1 MSVNLSGKI
10 TLPKPFSKLI
20 CLALLS
26 GLLPASPLL
35 AASPPSSQPACGH
48 ALTLHG
54 EAKYLADF
62 THLDYVNPQAPKGG
76 SLSQAAQGTF
86 DSFNPFIV
94 QGTAAAGLGNIYDS
108 LTYHTA
114 DEPFTEYG
122 LLASCMQLD
131 PAGRW
136 IEFELRP
143 EARFHDGKPVTA
155 EDVAFTFKLLREEGR
170 PFYRA
175 YYADITEIKVLNPQ
189 RIRFELA
196 SHENRELPLIIGQI
210 PILPKHYWQDRDFKQ
225 PSLDKPVGS
234 GPYKIAEVDSGRRIV
249 YQKVANYWG
258 ENLPVNLGRN
268 NIERMIYDYYRDAT
282 VALEAFKAGRLDFR
296 HENIAR
302 NWATGYSG
310 PALSSGDLTLE
321 SIPHKNSAGMQG
333 YFFNP
338 RRDVFKDP
346 KVRLALI
353 QMFDFEW
360 SNQQLFHGAYTRT
373 QSYFSNSELASSG
386 LPEGNE
392 LALLKPFAKQLP
404 DEVFNQEYSLPVTDG
419 SGNIRNQTRKA
430 LGLLREAGW
439 TMDGRRL
446 VNAAGEQLRFEILLH
461 DTSFERVV
469 LPWRQNLERIGIR
482 MDVRVVDVTQY
493 LNRLRSFDY
502 DMVVSSIGQS
512 LSPGNEQREF
522 FHSEFAHSTDGR
534 NISGVED
541 PVVDA
546 LIEQLINAQDRDSLI
561 TATRALDRVLLWGHY
576 VIPHWHLNE
585 YRIAR
590 HKQIKIPE
598 VRPDYGLPIDTW
610 WVE

>member
-1 MSVNLSGKI
+1 MSGKV
-10 TLPKPFSKLI
+10 TLFKPFSKLI
-20 CLALLS
+20 CLTLLP
-26 GLLPASPLL
+26 GLLFVASPVL
-35 AASPPSSQPACGH
+35 AAATTSQPACSH

-54 EAKYLADF
+54 EAKYPANF
-62 THLDYVNPQAPKGG
+62 AHLDYVNPQAPKGG
-76 SLSQAAQGTF
+76 SLRQAAQGTF

-108 LTYHTA
+108 LTYHTS

-136 IEFELRP
+136 VEFELRP

-175 YYADITEIKVLNPQ
+175 YYADITAITVLNPQ

-196 SHENRELPLIIGQI
+196 SHQNRELPLIIGQI

-225 PSLDKPVGS
+225 PSLDKPLGS
-234 GPYKIAEVDSGRRIV
+234 GPYKIADVDSGRRIV
-249 YQKVANYWG
+249 YQKVADYWG
-258 ENLPVNLGRN
+258 ENLPINLGRN
-268 NIERMIYDYYRDAT
+268 NIENMIYDYYRDAT

-296 HENIAR
+296 LENIAR
-302 NWATGYSG
+302 NWATGYNS
-310 PALSSGDLTLE
+310 PALNSGDLVLE

-333 YFFNP
+333 FFFNT
-338 RRDVFKDP
+338 RREVFKDP
-346 KVRLALI
+346 KVRLALT

-386 LPEGNE
+386 LPQGKE

-404 DEVFNQEYSLPVTDG
+404 EEVFATEYSLPVTDG

-439 TMDGRRL
+439 KIDGRRL
-446 VNAAGEQLRFEILLH
+446 VNAEGEQLRFEILLH
-461 DTSFERVV
+461 DSSFERVV

-522 FHSEFAHSTDGR
+522 FHSEFAHSPDGR
-534 NISGVED
+534 NISGVKD
-541 PVVDA
+541 SVVDA
-546 LIEQLINAQDRDSLI
+546 LIEQLINAKDRDSLV

-576 VIPHWHLNE
+576 VIPHFHLSE
-585 YRIAR
+585 YRVAR
-590 HKQIKIPE
+590 HKHIKIPE

>member
-1 MSVNLSGKI
+1 MPGKI
-10 TLPKPFSKLI
+10 TLFNLFSKLI
-20 CLALLS
+20 CLPLLP
-26 GLLPASPLL
+26 GLLLVANTLL
-35 AASPPSSQPACGH
+35 AAPPTEQPACSH

-54 EAKYLADF
+54 KAKYPADF

-131 PAGRW
+131 PAGHW
-136 IEFELRP
+136 IEFRLRP

-155 EDVAFTFKLLREEGR
+155 EDVAFTFKLLREQGR

-175 YYADITEIKVLNPQ
+175 YYADITGIKVLSPQ
-189 RIRFELA
+189 RVRFELA
-196 SHENRELPLIIGQI
+196 SHQNRELPLIIGQV
-210 PILPKHYWQDRDFKQ
+210 PILPKHYWQNRDFKQ
-225 PSLDKPVGS
+225 PSLDKPLGS

-258 ENLPVNLGRN
+258 ENLPINIGRN
-268 NIERMIYDYYRDAT
+268 NIDQLIYDYYRDAT

-296 HENIAR
+296 LENIAR
-302 NWATGYSG
+302 NWATGYEG
-310 PALSSGDLTLE
+310 PALSSGDLILE
-321 SIPHKNSAGMQG
+321 SISHKNSAGMQG
-333 YFFNP
+333 FFFNT
-338 RRDVFKDP
+338 RREVFKDP
-346 KVRLALI
+346 KVRLALT

-373 QSYFSNSELASSG
+373 LSYFSNSELASSG
-386 LPEGNE
+386 LPKGKE
-392 LALLKPFAKQLP
+392 LELLKPFSDQLP
-404 DEVFNQEYSLPVTDG
+404 DEVFHKEYRLPVTDG
-419 SGNIRNQTRKA
+419 SGNIRHQTRKA

-439 TMDGRRL
+439 KIDGRRL
-446 VNAAGEQLRFEILLH
+446 VNDAGEQLRFEILLH

-469 LPWRQNLERIGIR
+469 LPWRQNLERIGVR

-502 DMVVSSIGQS
+502 DMVISSIGQS
-512 LSPGNEQREF
+512 LSPGNEQREY
-522 FHSEFAHSTDGR
+522 FHSEFAHSPNGR
-534 NISGVED
+534 NISGIEN

-546 LIEQLINAQDRDSLI
+546 LIEQLINAKDRDALI

-576 VIPHWHLNE
+576 VIPHFHLNE
-585 YRIAR
+585 YRVAR
-590 HKQIKIPE
+590 YKKVKIPE
-598 VRPDYGLPIDTW
+598 VRPDYGLPTDTW
-610 WVE
+610 WIE

>member
-94 QGTAAAGLGNIYDS
+94 QGTAAAGLGHIYDS

-225 PSLDKPVGS
+225 PSLDKPLGS

-268 NIERMIYDYYRDAT
+268 NIEQLVYDYYRDAT

-296 HENIAR
+296 LENIAR

-310 PALSSGDLTLE
+310 SALSSGDLVLE

-333 YFFNP
+333 FFFNT

-346 KVRLALI
+346 KVRLALT

-392 LALLKPFAKQLP
+392 LVLLKPFAKQLP
-404 DEVFNQEYSLPVTDG
+404 DEVFNQEYNLPVTDG
-419 SGNIRNQTRKA
+419 SGNIRNLTRKA

>member
-1 MSVNLSGKI
+1 MSGKVA
-10 TLPKPFSKLI
+10 LFKPFSKLI
-20 CLALLS
+20 CLTLLP
-26 GLLPASPLL
+26 GLLFTASPLI
-35 AASPPSSQPACGH
+35 AANSNSQPACSH

-54 EAKYLADF
+54 KAKYPADF
-62 THLDYVNPQAPKGG
+62 AHLDYVNPKAPKGG

-131 PAGRW
+131 PAGQW

-175 YYADITEIKVLNPQ
+175 YYADITEIKVLSPQ

-210 PILPKHYWQDRDFKQ
+210 PILPKHYWQDRDFKR
-225 PSLDKPVGS
+225 PSLDKPLGS
-234 GPYKIAEVDSGRRIV
+234 GAYKIADVDSGRRVV

-258 ENLPVNLGRN
+258 ENLPINTGRN
-268 NIERMIYDYYRDAT
+268 NIDQLIYDYYRDAT

-296 HENIAR
+296 LENIAR

-310 PALSSGDLTLE
+310 PALTSGDLTLE

-333 YFFNP
+333 YFFNT

-386 LPEGNE
+386 LPEGKE
-392 LALLKPFAKQLP
+392 LAVLKPFAEQLAN
-404 DEVFNQEYSLPVTDG
+404 EVFDQEYSLPVTDG

-522 FHSEFAHSTDGR
+522 FHSEFAHSADGR

-546 LIEQLINAQDRDSLI
+546 LIEQLINAEDRESLV